1 MSRRAGVAPPV
12 VWSIQSV
19 SVRVRDG
26 PQRLARVYRLLLTGP
41 AAGAP
46 VAPVAA
52 GKEESYGSRD
62 LCPSFD
68 GAPGPAANDREPDRH
83 PDHLGPP
90 AGVPPR
96 GGAPL

>member
-41 AAGAP
+41 APGAP

-52 GKEESYGSRD
+52 GKEDLHGSRD
-62 LCPSFD
+62 VSVQSPY
-68 GAPGPAANDREPDRH
+68 GAGEAMAQRFR
-83 PDHLGPP
+83 
-90 AGVPPR
+90 
-96 GGAPL
+96 